1 MLENTL
7 DKRRIQDVLARWD
20 LGDPCVE
27 ACLKESEA
35 RPVYRIK
42 ADSGRYILK
51 GFSCDMPENTIR
63 SNVQAHLFLG
73 NEKGMAPA
81 IISAKS
87 GEDYI
92 SEQGYW
98 FYLMEYVEGRQM
110 EETPDDEFLL
120 GQAAR
125 ELHGLQKY
133 GIRTPFTQSKQGY
146 YEWFRDRGFV
156 AEFDAILDAI
166 PDFEKLDQCFVH
178 TDLGPHNAMIRNDGK
193 VIFIDLDDS
202 GIGSRFLDL
211 GWPFIM
217 QFVDFNHDTEEM
229 NYRFDLAE
237 SFLRGYYGDEGV
249 TREEYDLV
257 FYGAEQM
264 HISYMQ
270 TYGPYAVDSL
280 WKILNFGIAQKEEL
294 WNRMQTR
301 RLTEILAEYYGID
314 GASVSL
320 LREGGGRTYIVN
332 SDAKYLLKVIGNA
345 FAETARQS
353 AAVMRYLEEND
364 FPVPRMILTKDG
376 DAIFEEIIAGE
387 KKLIELMEFVEGDEP
402 DMTVTAAEVG
412 ELVGWFHRLMDC
424 YPTAPVSHG
433 KDFFVGRYLD
443 CLRRK
448 SYPRH
453 AEYEELGERLWERVK
468 DLPQGICHGDLH
480 RGNLIRTA
488 DGKIYLVD
496 FDTVCT
502 APRMF
507 DIMVMSDMTDYFNLK
522 PEDIEETKQVYRDF
536 LTGYREH
543 HELSLREE
551 ESFSD
556 WVAIRHYQLQ
566 ATILEIHGI
575 DCINEQFVDWQ
586 LYWLNKWLENAESED
601 FGANN
606 E

>member
-1 MLENTL
+1 
-7 DKRRIQDVLARWD
+7 
-20 LGDPCVE
+20 
-27 ACLKESEA
+27 
-35 RPVYRIK
+35 
-42 ADSGRYILK
+42 
-51 GFSCDMPENTIR
+51 
-63 SNVQAHLFLG
+63 
-73 NEKGMAPA
+73 
-81 IISAKS
+81 
-87 GEDYI
+87 
-92 SEQGYW
+92 
-98 FYLMEYVEGRQM
+98 
-110 EETPDDEFLL
+110 
-120 GQAAR
+120 
-125 ELHGLQKY
+125 
-133 GIRTPFTQSKQGY
+133 
-146 YEWFRDRGFV
+146 
-156 AEFDAILDAI
+156 
-166 PDFEKLDQCFVH
+166 
-178 TDLGPHNAMIRNDGK
+178 
-193 VIFIDLDDS
+193 
-202 GIGSRFLDL
+202 
-211 GWPFIM
+211 
-217 QFVDFNHDTEEM
+217 
-229 NYRFDLAE
+229 
-237 SFLRGYYGDEGV
+237 
-249 TREEYDLV
+249 
-257 FYGAEQM
+257 
-264 HISYMQ
+264 
-270 TYGPYAVDSL
+270 
-280 WKILNFGIAQKEEL
+280 
-294 WNRMQTR
+294 
-301 RLTEILAEYYGID
+301 
-314 GASVSL
+314 
-320 LREGGGRTYIVN
+320 
-332 SDAKYLLKVIGNA
+332 
-345 FAETARQS
+345 
-353 AAVMRYLEEND
+353 
-364 FPVPRMILTKDG
+364 MILTKDG
-376 DAIFEEIIAGE
+376 DAIFEEIIAGK

-412 ELVGWFHRLMDC
+412 ELVGRCHRLMDC

-586 LYWLNKWLENAESED
+586 LYWLNKWLESAESEN